1 MKIDKSLMI
10 SISGVRGLLDKG
22 MNPETVSRFTAA
34 YASGL
39 EMGRV
44 VVGRD
49 SRASGSSLMFAV
61 SSSLR
66 FMGFDVVDLG
76 IVATPTV
83 EIMVE
88 ELKAKGGIIITA
100 SHNGP
105 NWNALKF
112 LDSNGEFLPSEEI
125 NRIKQL
131 VESDEHLFS
140 EPASYGKYQRNNEG
154 DNIHIKRILKLDC
167 LNIEKIA
174 FSEIKAVVDCV
185 NGAGSRIVPLLLRE
199 LGVMTVELYTDVNK
213 PFPHVPEPTP
223 VNLTDLAR
231 AVREEKA
238 DIGFAC
244 DPDAD
249 RLVLVDENGL
259 VCSEELTL
267 SLAAEFI
274 LSSKRGAVVA
284 NLSTTRLMDDIADS
298 YQVSLHRSS
307 VGEANVI
314 ALMKQT
320 GAVIGGE
327 GNGGVIYPE
336 VHYGRDAMTG
346 IALILQSLTNQGL
359 SLGEKLKRMP
369 HYNIIKEKRSY
380 EGNFPDLV
388 EEAKRLFKGK
398 VNSTDGIRI
407 DMDEGWIHLRMSNTE
422 PVIRVI
428 AEARSEEEAQDIIRR
443 SDSLLVKSI

>member
-1 MKIDKSLMI
+1 MKIDKSFMI
-10 SISGVRGLLDKG
+10 SISGIRGLLDRG

-49 SRASGSSLMFAV
+49 SRASGSSLLSAV

-66 FMGFDVVDLG
+66 FMGFEVVDLG

-88 ELKAKGGIIITA
+88 ELKAQGGIIITA

-105 NWNALKF
+105 SWNALKF
-112 LDSNGEFLPSEEI
+112 LDSNGEFLLSEKI
-125 NRIKQL
+125 DRIKKL
-131 VESDEHLFS
+131 VESDEHLFT
-140 EPASYGKYQRNNEG
+140 EPDSYGNYQKNDDGNI
-154 DNIHIKRILKLDC
+154 IHIERILELDC
-167 LNIEKIA
+167 LDVEKIA
-174 FSEIKAVVDCV
+174 ISGFKAVVDCV
-185 NGAGSRIVPLLLRE
+185 NGAGSKIIPLLLSK
-199 LGVMTVELYTDVNK
+199 LGVTTVELYTDVNA

-231 AVREEKA
+231 AVKEEKA

-249 RLVLVDENGL
+249 RLVLVDENGS

-284 NLSTTRLMDDIADS
+284 NLSTTRLMDDIAGRF
-298 YQVSLHRSS
+298 QVPFHRSS
-307 VGEANVI
+307 V
-314 ALMKQT
+314 
-320 GAVIGGE
+320 
-327 GNGGVIYPE
+327 
-336 VHYGRDAMTG
+336 
-346 IALILQSLTNQGL
+346 
-359 SLGEKLKRMP
+359 
-369 HYNIIKEKRSY
+369 
-380 EGNFPDLV
+380 
-388 EEAKRLFKGK
+388 
-398 VNSTDGIRI
+398 
-407 DMDEGWIHLRMSNTE
+407 
-422 PVIRVI
+422 
-428 AEARSEEEAQDIIRR
+428 
-443 SDSLLVKSI
+443 

>member
-10 SISGVRGLLDKG
+10 SISGIRGLLDEG

-34 YASGL
+34 YALGL
-39 EMGRV
+39 KMGRV
-44 VVGRD
+44 IVGRD
-49 SRASGSSLMFAV
+49 TRSSGPYLMSAV
-61 SSSLR
+61 FSSLR

-76 IVATPTV
+76 IVSTPTV
-83 EIMVE
+83 EIMVK
-88 ELKAKGGIIITA
+88 ELKAEGGIIITA

-105 NWNALKF
+105 SWNALKF
-112 LDSNGEFLPSEEI
+112 LDSNGEFLPPEEI
-125 NRIKQL
+125 DRIKQL
-131 VESDEHLFS
+131 VESDKHLFS
-140 EPASYGKYQRNNEG
+140 EPDSYGKYQKNDDGNI
-154 DNIHIKRILKLDC
+154 IHIEKILKLDC
-167 LNIEKIA
+167 LDVAKIA
-174 FSEIKAVVDCV
+174 SSGIKAVVDCV
-185 NGAGSRIVPLLLRE
+185 NGAGSRIIPLLLE
-199 LGVMTVELYTDVNK
+199 KLGVITVELYTDMNA

-249 RLVLVDENGL
+249 RLVLVDENGS

-267 SLAAEFI
+267 SLAAEFV
-274 LSSKRGAVVA
+274 LTSKRGAVVT
-284 NLSTTRLMDDIADS
+284 NLSTTRLMDDLAGN
-298 YQVSLHRSS
+298 YKVPLHRSS

-314 ALMKQT
+314 ALMKET
-320 GAVIGGE
+320 DAVIGGE

-346 IALILQSLTNQGL
+346 IALILQFLTNQGI

-369 HYNIIKEKRSY
+369 RYHIMKEKRSY
-380 EGNFPDLV
+380 EGDFSDL
-388 EEAKRLFKGK
+388 AKKSRKLFRGE
-398 VNSTDGIRI
+398 VNSIDGIRI
-407 DMDEGWIHLRMSNTE
+407 DMNEGWIHLRMSNTE

-428 AEARSEEEAQDIIRR
+428 AEARSEKA
-443 SDSLLVKSI
+443 VKNILRKADKLFE

>member
-1 MKIDKSLMI
+1 
-10 SISGVRGLLDKG
+10 
-22 MNPETVSRFTAA
+22 
-34 YASGL
+34 
-39 EMGRV
+39 
-44 VVGRD
+44 
-49 SRASGSSLMFAV
+49 
-61 SSSLR
+61 
-66 FMGFDVVDLG
+66 MGFDVVDLG

-105 NWNALKF
+105 SWNALKF

-125 NRIKQL
+125 TRIKKL

-140 EPASYGKYQRNNEG
+140 EPVSYGGYQRNNEG
-154 DNIHIKRILKLDC
+154 NIVHIKRILKLDC
-167 LNIEKIA
+167 LDVDKIA
-174 FSEIKAVVDCV
+174 FSGIKAVVDCV
-185 NGAGSRIVPLLLRE
+185 NGAGSRIIPLLLGE

-249 RLVLVDENGL
+249 RLVLVDENGF

-274 LSSKRGAVVA
+274 LASKRGAVVT
-284 NLSTTRLMDDIADS
+284 NLSTTRLMDDVAGR
-298 YQVSLHRSS
+298 YQVPLHRSS

-320 GAVIGGE
+320 DAVIGGE

-359 SLGEKLKRMP
+359 SLGEKLKKMP
-369 HYNIIKEKRSY
+369 HYHIIKEKRPF
-380 EGNFPDLV
+380 EGNFSDLA
-388 EEAKRLFKGK
+388 EEAKGLFKGK
-398 VNSTDGIRI
+398 INSTDGIRI

-428 AEARSEEEAQDIIRR
+428 AEARSEEEAEDIIRR
-443 SDSLLVKSI
+443 SDNLLGESI

>member
-1 MKIDKSLMI
+1 
-10 SISGVRGLLDKG
+10 LD
-22 MNPETVSRFTAA
+22 
-34 YASGL
+34 
-39 EMGRV
+39 
-44 VVGRD
+44 
-49 SRASGSSLMFAV
+49 
-61 SSSLR
+61 
-66 FMGFDVVDLG
+66 VD
-76 IVATPTV
+76 
-83 EIMVE
+83 
-88 ELKAKGGIIITA
+88 
-100 SHNGP
+100 
-105 NWNALKF
+105 
-112 LDSNGEFLPSEEI
+112 
-125 NRIKQL
+125 
-131 VESDEHLFS
+131 
-140 EPASYGKYQRNNEG
+140 
-154 DNIHIKRILKLDC
+154 
-167 LNIEKIA
+167 KIA
-174 FSEIKAVVDCV
+174 FSGIKAVVDCV
-185 NGAGSRIVPLLLRE
+185 NGAGSRIIPLLLGE

-249 RLVLVDENGL
+249 RLVLVDENGS

-274 LSSKRGAVVA
+274 LASKRGAVVT
-284 NLSTTRLMDDIADS
+284 NLSTTRLMDDVAGR
-298 YQVSLHRSS
+298 YQVPLHRSS

-320 GAVIGGE
+320 DAVIGGE

-359 SLGEKLKRMP
+359 SLGEKLKKMP
-369 HYNIIKEKRSY
+369 HYHIIKEKRPF
-380 EGNFPDLV
+380 EGNFSDLA
-388 EEAKRLFKGK
+388 EEAKGLFKGK
-398 VNSTDGIRI
+398 INSTDGIRI

-428 AEARSEEEAQDIIRR
+428 AEARSEKEAEDIIRR
-443 SDSLLVKSI
+443 SDNLLGENI